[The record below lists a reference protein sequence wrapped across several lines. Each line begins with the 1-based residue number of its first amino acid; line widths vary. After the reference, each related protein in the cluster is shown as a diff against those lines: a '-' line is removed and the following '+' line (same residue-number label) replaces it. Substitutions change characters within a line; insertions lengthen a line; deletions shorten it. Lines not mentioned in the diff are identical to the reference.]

1 VSDQNPPAQIPSA
14 ESATEPVEPV
24 PAVATEAELA
34 EPAIA
39 AKPAELK
46 EGGDAPD
53 AADQQV
59 VFVNAPQ
66 PPRNKGNRVLGSA
79 LSIVAAI
86 LYGAIFAGII
96 EAISLV
102 LFGRGSVNF
111 LAAPTFYVPI
121 VFFLIGMIL
130 LVLVVNRAGWWSY
143 LIGSLFVALFV
154 YFGTVG
160 FLLLLGGVVA
170 KTPAAASLAFEHG
183 LQNPLVIAAAVL
195 ARELAIWTGAV
206 ISRRGK
212 NVKVKN
218 AAAREAFDREQA
230 ELAAT

>member
-1 VSDQNPPAQIPSA
+1 VSDQNPSAQIPSA
-14 ESATEPVEPV
+14 EATTAPVEPV

-46 EGGDAPD
+46 EGGDGPD

-59 VFVNAPQ
+59 VFVNAPL
-66 PPRNKGNRVLGSA
+66 PPRKKGNRIVGS
-79 LSIVAAI
+79 LFSLLAAVV
-86 LYGAIFAGII
+86 YGAVFAGVIAI
-96 EAISLV
+96 ISLV
-102 LFGRGSVNF
+102 LFGRISVNF

-130 LVLVVNRAGWWSY
+130 VVLVVNRAGWWSY
-143 LIGSLFVALFV
+143 LIGSIFVALVV

-160 FLLLLGGVVA
+160 FLLLLEGVVA
-170 KTPAAASLAFEHG
+170 KTPAAASLAFQHG
-183 LQNPLVIAAAVL
+183 LQNPLVIAAAL
-195 ARELAIWTGAV
+195 IAREIAIWTGAV
-206 ISRRGK
+206 IGRRGK
-212 NVKVKN
+212 KVTVRN
-218 AAAREAFDREQA
+218 AAARDAFDHEQA

>member
-14 ESATEPVEPV
+14 ESATGPVEPV

-34 EPAIA
+34 EPPIA

-53 AADQQV
+53 VADQQV
-59 VFVNAPQ
+59 VFVSAPL
-66 PPRNKGNRVLGSA
+66 PPRKKGNRVVGA
-79 LSIVAAI
+79 LFSLLAAVV
-86 LYGAIFAGII
+86 YGGVFAGVI
-96 EAISLV
+96 AIVSLV
-102 LFGRGSVNF
+102 LFGRISVNF

-121 VFFLIGMIL
+121 VFFLIGMIV

-143 LIGSLFVALFV
+143 LIGSIFVALVV

-160 FLLLLGGVVA
+160 FLLLLDGVVA
-170 KTPAAASLAFEHG
+170 MTPGVASLAFQEG
-183 LQNPLVIAAAVL
+183 LQNPLVIAAAL
-195 ARELAIWTGAV
+195 IAREIAIWTGAV
-206 ISRRGK
+206 IGRRGK
-212 NVKVKN
+212 KVKLRN
-218 AAAREAFDREQA
+218 AAARDAFDQEQA

>member
-14 ESATEPVEPV
+14 EATNAPVEPV

-34 EPAIA
+34 EPVIA

-46 EGGDAPD
+46 EGGDGPD

-59 VFVNAPQ
+59 VFVNAPL
-66 PPRNKGNRVLGSA
+66 PPRKKGNRIVGS
-79 LSIVAAI
+79 LFSLLAAI
-86 LYGAIFAGII
+86 VYGAVFAGVIAI
-96 EAISLV
+96 ISLV
-102 LFGRGSVNF
+102 LFGRISVNF

-130 LVLVVNRAGWWSY
+130 VVLVVNRAGWWSY
-143 LIGSLFVALFV
+143 LIGSIFVALVV

-160 FLLLLGGVVA
+160 FLLLLAGVVA

-183 LQNPLVIAAAVL
+183 LQNPLVIAAAL
-195 ARELAIWTGAV
+195 IAREIAIWTGA
-206 ISRRGK
+206 IIGRRGK
-212 NVKVKN
+212 KVTVRN
-218 AAAREAFDREQA
+218 AAARDAFDHEQA